1 MTMTTTLSKT
11 AEAALK
17 QVLALRRV
25 TYETNT
31 QTRRSQGR
39 ILQSL
44 ADDDLTAVSTALA
57 DHQQEYGW

>member
-1 MTMTTTLSKT
+1 MKMMTMTPI

-25 TYETNT
+25 THETNT
-31 QTRRSQGR
+31 QTRRSQGK

-44 ADDDLTAVSTALA
+44 GDEDLTAVSTALA
-57 DHQQEYGW
+57 EHQVQHGW

>member
-1 MTMTTTLSKT
+1 MTMTTTMTSS

-17 QVLALRRV
+17 QVLALRKV

-39 ILQSL
+39 ILQTLS
-44 ADDDLTAVSTALA
+44 DDDLTRVSTALA
-57 DHQQEYGW
+57 DHQQQHGW